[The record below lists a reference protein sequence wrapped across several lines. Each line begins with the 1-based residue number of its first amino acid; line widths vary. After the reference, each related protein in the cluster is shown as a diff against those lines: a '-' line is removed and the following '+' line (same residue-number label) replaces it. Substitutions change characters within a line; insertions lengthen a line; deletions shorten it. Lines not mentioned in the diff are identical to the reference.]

1 MEILGTTFIVTRI
14 ILLPMDIMLE
24 YKKLVGKIFKLY
36 ISYCSMKFKKG
47 MGERALSDLQNQQ
60 NSFKSGIIRLI
71 RGCRNSSV
79 LECQLATPMLVK
91 TVHTRATFVN
101 QAISGGKGKGIKIP
115 RRACLRLEVCVR
127 FIVAEKI
134 KISQH

>member
-1 MEILGTTFIVTRI
+1 
-14 ILLPMDIMLE
+14 MDIMLGGGGE
-24 YKKLVGKIFKLY
+24 TSRKNLQSLY
-36 ISYCSMKFKKG
+36 FLLFYEIKKG
-47 MGERALSDLQNQQ
+47 DEGRASCDLQYQQ
-60 NSFKSGIIRLI
+60 ISEKQNTFKSEIIRLI
-71 RGCRNSSV
+71 RGNRNSCV
-79 LECQLATPMLVK
+79 LECQLATPVLVK

-115 RRACLRLEVCVR
+115 RRACLWLEVCVR